1 MDNKFYKNQTNYS
14 DLPSDAIILDVR
26 NGIEHSEIALKRKH
40 YFVELPYFDAK
51 SFIKEYGLKGE
62 HVYVLC
68 KSGMR
73 ASKAAAKLEEAGYT
87 NVSIIKGGISSLYGK
102 SDIVYE
108 SAVMSLE
115 RQVRIVAGAIV
126 LLGSIL
132 ALIANAA
139 FAVIP
144 AFVGCGLIYAGISN
158 TCAMASLLKK
168 LPWNK

>member
-87 NVSIIKGGISSLYGK
+87 NV
-102 SDIVYE
+102 
-108 SAVMSLE
+108 
-115 RQVRIVAGAIV
+115 
-126 LLGSIL
+126 
-132 ALIANAA
+132 
-139 FAVIP
+139 
-144 AFVGCGLIYAGISN
+144 
-158 TCAMASLLKK
+158 
-168 LPWNK
+168 

>member
-115 RQVRIVAGAIV
+115 RQV
-126 LLGSIL
+126 
-132 ALIANAA
+132 
-139 FAVIP
+139 
-144 AFVGCGLIYAGISN
+144 
-158 TCAMASLLKK
+158 
-168 LPWNK
+168 